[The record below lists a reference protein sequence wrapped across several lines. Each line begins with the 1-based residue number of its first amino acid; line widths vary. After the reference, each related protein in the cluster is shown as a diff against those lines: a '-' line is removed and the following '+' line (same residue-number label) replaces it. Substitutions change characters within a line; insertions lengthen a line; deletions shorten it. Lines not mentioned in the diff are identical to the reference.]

1 MSEKHTLAPVF
12 GTTETERSLLDPSI
26 WSDRFKDLDQGGKC
40 MAEYVWIGGTGV
52 CVCVCVGVRD
62 NLAWVVPRFL
72 SVGGSV
78 SASVSHRKPCIILCN
93 VGADFRCK
101 TRYVVL

>member
-1 MSEKHTLAPVF
+1 
-12 GTTETERSLLDPSI
+12 
-26 WSDRFKDLDQGGKC
+26 
-40 MAEYVWIGGTGV
+40 V